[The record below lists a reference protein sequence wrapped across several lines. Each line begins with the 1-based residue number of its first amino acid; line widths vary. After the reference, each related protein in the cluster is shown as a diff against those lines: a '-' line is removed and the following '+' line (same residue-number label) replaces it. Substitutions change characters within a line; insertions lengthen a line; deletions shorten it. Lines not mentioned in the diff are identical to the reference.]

1 MERISLPTKI
11 GVIALR
17 VKKIKREAALLET
30 LEGNLEFDFPL
41 NLLPP
46 DIAEGEK
53 LNLKVFNEIAQE
65 ESSDAFARKL
75 LEKIINW
82 SSRRGESPP

>member
-1 MERISLPTKI
+1 MERIKLPTKI
-11 GVIALR
+11 GLIELR

-30 LEGNLEFDFPL
+30 LEGHLEFDFPL

-75 LEKIINW
+75 LEKIIN
-82 SSRRGESPP
+82 

>member
-75 LEKIINW
+75 LEKIING